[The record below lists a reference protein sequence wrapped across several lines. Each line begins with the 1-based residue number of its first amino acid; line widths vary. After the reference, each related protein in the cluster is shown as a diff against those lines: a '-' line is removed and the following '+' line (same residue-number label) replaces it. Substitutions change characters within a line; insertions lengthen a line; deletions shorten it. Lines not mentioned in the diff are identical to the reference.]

1 MNDPLNWVAL
11 ALTVLLSLP
20 TAIEGY
26 KHLLKKYKRQ
36 RTPNH

>member
-1 MNDPLNWVAL
+1 MNDPLNWIAL
-11 ALTVLLSLP
+11 LLTVILGLP

-36 RTPNH
+36 RTLNN